1 MSAVCLPRSQERR
14 ITVDGREYRIFVAWP
29 REAAPAA
36 GFPIIYALD
45 ANASFGTI
53 VEAIRMRSHRPDA
66 TGVWPA
72 VVAGVAY
79 PGDGPYERVRRTFD
93 YTQPGDAQA
102 DGGDGK
108 AATEVGGGPRFL
120 ELLQNEVTTIAGEY
134 SPIDRTRRAIIGHSM
149 AGYFVLRTL
158 LHAPASFETYVAI
171 SPSIWWERE
180 GLLRA
185 ARDLRATRTAA
196 SPRIKVMISVGEY
209 EQKLA
214 PWQVGKPPV
223 HSVEERRADRRMI
236 DHARE
241 MAQLLGAVPNLE
253 LSMLELPG
261 QDHASVVP
269 PSIGEAVRLVFR

>member
-1 MSAVCLPRSQERR
+1 MSAVCLPRSLERR
-14 ITVDGREYRIFVAWP
+14 VTVDGRDYRIFVAWP
-29 REAAPAA
+29 REAPPPE
-36 GFPIIYALD
+36 GFPIVYALD
-45 ANASFGTI
+45 ANAAFATL

-79 PGDGPYERVRRTFD
+79 PGDGPYERVRRTYD
-93 YTQPGDAQA
+93 YTPPGTARP
-102 DGGDGK
+102 DGGDGQT
-108 AATEVGGGPRFL
+108 ALEVGGGPRFL
-120 ELLQNEVTTIAGEY
+120 ALLRDEVTAIAGEDR
-134 SPIDRTRRAIIGHSM
+134 PLDRTRRAVIGHSM
-149 AGYFVLRTL
+149 AGFFVLHTL
-158 LHAPASFETYVAI
+158 VHHPESFETYVAI
-171 SPSIWWERE
+171 SPSIWWDRE
-180 GLLRA
+180 GLLDA
-185 ARDLRATRTAA
+185 ARRLRSQRTSA
-196 SPRIKVMISVGEY
+196 SPRLKVMISVGEY

-241 MAQLLGAVPNLE
+241 MAGALAEVPNLD
-253 LSMLELPG
+253 LTFLELPG